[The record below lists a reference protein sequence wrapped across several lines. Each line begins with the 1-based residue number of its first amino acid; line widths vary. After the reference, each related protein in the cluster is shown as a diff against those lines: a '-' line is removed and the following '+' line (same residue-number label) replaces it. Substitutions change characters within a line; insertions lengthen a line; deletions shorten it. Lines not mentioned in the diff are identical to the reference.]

1 MHPPIR
7 QNRGIDLMAMK
18 NTRAKTQGRGQ
29 SGFNK
34 RAWLAAAMLG
44 LFLAQAAIAEEAR
57 QPQAPPAQQQT
68 KEPGVFESIARW
80 FENGFSN
87 FKNGMKGGID
97 NLGDKAA
104 NTGKTIGE
112 KAAEVG
118 KGAAD
123 ATKGAV
129 DAVTKLPST
138 RVVEG
143 RERCEVSP
151 NGAPDCR
158 AAAQSICTAKGL
170 AGGTSMDFVSAE
182 KCPTAVWMNRR
193 KPEPGECVTETFV
206 TRAMCQ
212 SSASR

>member
-1 MHPPIR
+1 MVNPPIR
-7 QNRGIDLMAMK
+7 RNRGFDLMAMK
-18 NTRAKTQGRGQ
+18 NTGAKTQAGSQTGIRHFG
-29 SGFNK
+29 
-34 RAWLAAAMLG
+34 WLAAAMLG
-44 LFLAQAAIAEEAR
+44 LFLAHAAIAEEAR
-57 QPQAPPAQQQT
+57 QPPTPPAQQQA

-80 FENGFSN
+80 FERGFSN
-87 FKNGMKGGID
+87 FKSGLNDAKGGID

-104 NTGKTIGE
+104 NAGKNLGD

-129 DAVTKLPST
+129 DAVVKLPST
-138 RVVEG
+138 RVVDG
-143 RERCEVSP
+143 RERCDISP

-158 AAAQSICTAKGL
+158 TAALTICHAKGF
-170 AGGTSMDFVSAE
+170 AGGQSVDFVSAE

-193 KPEPGECVTETFV
+193 KAEPGECVTETFV

-212 SSASR
+212 